1 MSTTGI
7 EPVRKL
13 PLPRYPEE
21 LVASNA
27 FLLKRLGF
35 YEKERGFAAYEG
47 TGLNPYHHAILTVL
61 DQGSL
66 ETQGAIADRLGYD
79 RGQLVGMLDELE
91 DQGLVERRRDPND
104 RRRHIVQ
111 MTPAGRKTLE
121 KLRAIAVQLE
131 DELLAPLD
139 ESERK
144 ELHAL
149 LLRLAEHHLPGCQ
162 LGTFAPAVP
171 SKSG

>member
-7 EPVRKL
+7 EPAPRKL

-21 LVASNA
+21 LISSNA

-35 YEKERGFAAYEG
+35 FAKERGMVAYED
-47 TGLNPYHHAILTVL
+47 TGLNPYHHAILVVL

-91 DQGLVERRRDPND
+91 EQGLVERRRDPND

-111 MTPAGRKTLE
+111 MTPAGKKALG
-121 KLRAIAVQLE
+121 KLRTIAVQLE
-131 DELLAPLD
+131 DELLTPLD
-139 ESERK
+139 ESQRA
-144 ELHAL
+144 ELHGL
-149 LLRLAEHHLPGCQ
+149 LLQLAEHHLPGCQ
-162 LGTFAPAVP
+162 LG
-171 SKSG
+171 

>member
-1 MSTTGI
+1 MSTTGLD
-7 EPVRKL
+7 PTTRKL

-21 LVASNA
+21 LISSNA

-35 YEKERGFAAYEG
+35 FAKERGMAAYED
-47 TGLNPYHHAILTVL
+47 TGLNPYHHAILVVL
-61 DQGSL
+61 DQGAL

-91 DQGLVERRRDPND
+91 EQGLVERRRDPAD

-111 MTPAGRKTLE
+111 MTPAGRKALG

-131 DELLAPLD
+131 DDLLAPLD
-139 ESERK
+139 ESARQA
-144 ELHAL
+144 LHDL

-162 LGTFAPAVP
+162 LGSFEPP
-171 SKSG
+171 S